1 MDGAE
6 TFRLRIVDLRALTIT
21 ADQDF
26 ATAQSRHC
34 IRQFET
40 LCVHVTNGGK
50 SARCGIEEF
59 RTRVLAVEVVSIRTA
74 EDEDLAISQ
83 AGCRMFVTI
92 DRHVAG
98 SDEPASEGVV
108 DLRAGYYFFLR
119 IAPTGGE
126 DPAIW
131 HKRGRVCRTWCRHA
145 ARTLK
150 GSRPGIVDLRVGDAL
165 VAVVSSGD
173 QDLSVG

>member
-26 ATAQSRHC
+26 ATAQSRYC
-34 IRQFET
+34 IGQLET
-40 LCVHVTNGGK
+40 LRVHVINGGK
-50 SARCGIEEF
+50 GARCGIEEF

-92 DRHVAG
+92 DRHGAG
-98 SDEPASEGVV
+98 SDEPACARVV

-119 IAPTGGE
+119 ITPTGGE
-126 DPAIW
+126 DPAIRQ
-131 HKRGRVCRTWCRHA
+131 KCGCVCRTWCRHA
-145 ARTLK
+145 AST
-150 GSRPGIVDLRVGDAL
+150 
-165 VAVVSSGD
+165 
-173 QDLSVG
+173 